1 MGIEALIQNGN
12 PNWDNN
18 VTFIR
23 INKEILVPMKQINKQ
38 LKKEL
43 EEKKKKVLSAKEIK
57 EQKEKQKLIDKKD
70 KYYLSKLESNNY

>member
-1 MGIEALIQNGN
+1 MIQNGN

-43 EEKKKKVLSAKEIK
+43 EEKKKKVKSAEEIK
-57 EQKEKQKLIDKKD
+57 KQKEKQRLIDKQKE
-70 KYYLSKLESNNY
+70 YYLSKLESNDYYTLE

>member
-1 MGIEALIQNGN
+1 MIQNGN

-18 VTFIR
+18 VTYIR

-43 EEKKKKVLSAKEIK
+43 EEKKESKKQQT
-57 EQKEKQKLIDKKD
+57 EQLRKDKKD
-70 KYYLSKLESNNY
+70 KYYLSRFESNDY